1 MLHKPCSSP
10 PHRSASVGIA
20 LALSAFPAQLSRKGW
35 SPEILTSALLLLPG
49 YFHREGGKG
58 RIWSLMCIVEIVR
71 KIILCSYLKCA
82 TYGTIAEEQFP
93 GQYVSA
99 PSGSRSNIYLHFSLH
114 SAPIICFSQAISVWT
129 MTRQHPRGRHW
140 HVLCNKMKYMS
151 MGVRQPLPSPSS
163 PPQSKSCR
171 CGQQNKQCLCWL
183 SWFYKQ
189 GFVVQLHWL
198 RTLGIGAKQLCTYML
213 CCLCW
218 AVWLPQTLLLQSFS
232 LWADRGLVTSKM
244 SLHL

>member
-1 MLHKPCSSP
+1 MVIQNV
-10 PHRSASVGIA
+10 PHTR
-20 LALSAFPAQLSRKGW
+20 P
-35 SPEILTSALLLLPG
+35 LL
-49 YFHREGGKG
+49 
-58 RIWSLMCIVEIVR
+58 
-71 KIILCSYLKCA
+71 
-82 TYGTIAEEQFP
+82 
-93 GQYVSA
+93 
-99 PSGSRSNIYLHFSLH
+99 RSNFEDNVFQFQVDQEAIFTCIFPCILHVQHASPRQFL
-114 SAPIICFSQAISVWT
+114 CEQ
-129 MTRQHPRGRHW
+129 MTRQHPRSRHW

-151 MGVRQPLPSPSS
+151 MGVRQSLPSPSS

-244 SLHL
+244 SVHLYFVSLNNQEKQNILINLFIFKLLVERSF